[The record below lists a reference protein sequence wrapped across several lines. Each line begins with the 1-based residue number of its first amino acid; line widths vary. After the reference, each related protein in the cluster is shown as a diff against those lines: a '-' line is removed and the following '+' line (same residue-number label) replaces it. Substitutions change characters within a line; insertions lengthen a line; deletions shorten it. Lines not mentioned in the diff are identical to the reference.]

1 MIFQGEFNNSIDPKG
16 RLSIPARFRESLTE
30 QFGGERLMVT
40 KNQDEGVSAYPLAH
54 WEELVRN
61 VDALNPG
68 PQKTAV
74 MRLIIAPAVECGFD
88 KQGRILIP
96 ESLRAHAGLQKDVV
110 VVGMDQKIDI
120 YSQNRHEEVT
130 RRAMEFLLD
139 NPQST
144 ADLGF

>member
-16 RLSIPARFRESLTE
+16 RLSVPARFRESLTE
-30 QFGGERLMVT
+30 KFGGERLMVT
-40 KNQDEGVSAYPLAH
+40 KNQDGGVSAYPLTE

-61 VDALNPG
+61 VDASGPG

-96 ESLRAHAGLQKDVV
+96 ESLRSHAGLQKDVV
-110 VVGMDQKIDI
+110 VVGMDKKIDI
-120 YSQNRHEEVT
+120 YSQSRHEEVT
-130 RRAMEFLLD
+130 RKAMEFILD
-139 NPQST
+139 DPQFI
-144 ADLGF
+144 ADMGF